1 MFAKS
6 NLLVF
11 DSSKVKDTILE
22 NIQVMVEFGVFY
34 NRILISE
41 DPNVKTKFEQH
52 NIKRKDFVPVTD
64 VSDIITTVG
73 DLTKNVENW
82 NTQTFIV
89 GDMSVL
95 EKVWDSVKKQIPE
108 TRTIIIVENGLVN
121 LNDDFE
127 KTLKADPRVKFNYI

>member
-11 DSSKVKDTILE
+11 DSSKVKETTLE
-22 NIQVMVEFGVFY
+22 NIQVMVEFGIFY

-41 DPNVKTKFEQH
+41 DPKVKEKFEQH
-52 NIKRKDFVPVTD
+52 NIKRKDFTPVTD
-64 VSDIITTVG
+64 VSDIITTVEN
-73 DLTKNVENW
+73 LTKDVEKW
-82 NTQTFIV
+82 DTQTFIV

-95 EKVWDSVKKQIPE
+95 EKVWDSIDKLIPKH
-108 TRTIIIVENGLVN
+108 RTITIVENGIVN

-127 KTLKADPRVKFNYI
+127 KVLKSTPNVKFNYI